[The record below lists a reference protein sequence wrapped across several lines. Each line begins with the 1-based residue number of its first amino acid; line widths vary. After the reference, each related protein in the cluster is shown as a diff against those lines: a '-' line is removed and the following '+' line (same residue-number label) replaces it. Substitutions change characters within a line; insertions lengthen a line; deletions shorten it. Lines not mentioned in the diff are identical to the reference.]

1 MESISTGRR
10 ARISERFTFPSAR
23 RSSESSDGMKW
34 QEARMKSVWRQV
46 AGVAVMITLIAMTA
60 AAQTPAP
67 APAAAVSPNGTGVGV
82 FDMDRIMAKSAAGV
96 AAREQIERDRAMM
109 QKDVD
114 GKRVELEKLKEELDK
129 KGPLMT
135 AEARREKEDSFE
147 RKRRDYAR
155 LRDDYTKELEKKAG
169 DLQRK
174 VLREVHGV
182 IQQVATKG
190 RFLVII
196 ERLFVAYMAPS
207 ADVTEDIIRAYD
219 QQAAPKKP

>member
-1 MESISTGRR
+1 
-10 ARISERFTFPSAR
+10 
-23 RSSESSDGMKW
+23 
-34 QEARMKSVWRQV
+34 MKSVWRQV

-196 ERLFVAYMAPS
+196 ERQFVAYMAPS

>member
-1 MESISTGRR
+1 VG
-10 ARISERFTFPSAR
+10 
-23 RSSESSDGMKW
+23 
-34 QEARMKSVWRQV
+34 RQV
-46 AGVAVMITLIAMTA
+46 AAVAIGGVLLAMSA
-60 AAQTPAP
+60 SAQAPTPAP
-67 APAAAVSPNGTGVGV
+67 SGTAGAPANGTGVGV

-96 AAREQIERDRAMM
+96 AAREAIERERAMM

-114 GKRVELEKLKEELDK
+114 GKRVELEKLKDELDK

-169 DLQRK
+169 ELQRK

-190 RFLVII
+190 RFVVII
-196 ERLFVAYMAPS
+196 ARQFVAYMAPT

-219 QQAAPKKP
+219 QQSAPKKP

>member
-1 MESISTGRR
+1 
-10 ARISERFTFPSAR
+10 
-23 RSSESSDGMKW
+23 MKW
-34 QEARMKSVWRQV
+34 QEAWMRGVWRQI
-46 AGVAVMITLIAMTA
+46 AGVAMTSALVAMPA
-60 AAQTPAP
+60 AAQAPVQAPPAS
-67 APAAAVSPNGTGVGV
+67 AARAAGEEPPRLGV

-96 AAREQIERDRAMM
+96 AAREVIERERAMM

-114 GKRVELEKLKEELDK
+114 TKRQELEKLKEELDK

-169 DLQRK
+169 ELQRR

-190 RFLVII
+190 RYLLII
-196 ERLFVAYMAPS
+196 ERQFVAYMAPS

-219 QQAAPKKP
+219 QQTPPKKP

>member
-1 MESISTGRR
+1 
-10 ARISERFTFPSAR
+10 
-23 RSSESSDGMKW
+23 MKW
-34 QEARMKSVWRQV
+34 QEARMKSVWRRV
-46 AGVAVMITLIAMTA
+46 GGVAVMSTLIAMTA

-67 APAAAVSPNGTGVGV
+67 APAGAVSPNGTGVGV
-82 FDMDRIMAKSAAGV
+82 FDMDRIMARSAAGV
-96 AAREQIERDRAMM
+96 AAREQIERERAMM

-114 GKRVELEKLKEELDK
+114 GKRVELEKLKEDLDK

-155 LRDDYTKELEKKAG
+155 LRDDYTKELEKKAS

-196 ERLFVAYMAPS
+196 ERQFVAYMAPS
-207 ADVTEDIIRAYD
+207 ADVTEEIIRAYD